1 MKGADDSPAVLFRRR
16 FFSDRSALAG
26 VVLILLMVGV
36 AVFAP
41 LLANEKPLMVISATG
56 EWSFPAFRGLFS
68 TRSPEIFI
76 ELGFNYCLCCLP
88 AFAVILLILR
98 RKSRVW
104 KSVGLLTVAAV
115 LLTPFLFHS
124 VKFDGTNWRE
134 EIPKI
139 RQAGGFVL
147 TAPIPYGP
155 FETIGTPYEEPSKE
169 HWLGV
174 DHSGRDVAARMIYG
188 ARVSSAVG
196 FLATGI
202 SLLIGTFLGLLAGYR
217 GGKTDLAIMRLVEIV
232 ICFPTFLLLLIL
244 MSIMLDYGSRQSIL
258 LVILVIGFTG
268 GWPGLCRLVRG
279 ETLKQRALPY
289 ISAAE
294 SMGVPTRRILFAHL
308 LPNVSGPIFVTF
320 TFNVAGAILAES
332 SLSFLGFGVP
342 VGVVSWGSMLNEAQ
356 NELILGKWWQLAAVT
371 AAMAVLVTALSLF
384 TDGLRDALDPK
395 LKQGD
400 A

>member
-88 AFAVILLILR
+88 AFAVILLIFR
-98 RKSRVW
+98 TKSRVW
-104 KSVGLLTVAAV
+104 KSVVLLTVAAV

-244 MSIMLDYGSRQSIL
+244 MSIMLDYDSRQSIL

-268 GWPGLCRLVRG
+268 GWPGLCCLVRG

-332 SLSFLGFGVP
+332 SLSFLGFGVQDP
-342 VGVVSWGSMLNEAQ
+342 AASWG
-356 NELILGKWWQLAAVT
+356 ELLRQAFPDPVTYWHLTLWPGLAIFLAVC
-371 AAMAVLVTALSLF
+371 AFNFVGEGLRKALS
-384 TDGLRDALDPK
+384 PK
-395 LKQGD
+395 
-400 A
+400 

>member
-36 AVFAP
+36 AMFAP
-41 LLANEKPLMVISATG
+41 LLANEKPLMVIAATG

-244 MSIMLDYGSRQSIL
+244 MSIMLDYDSRQSIL

-268 GWPGLCRLVRG
+268 GWPGLCCLVRG

-332 SLSFLGFGVP
+332 SLSFLGFGVQDP
-342 VGVVSWGSMLNEAQ
+342 AASWG
-356 NELILGKWWQLAAVT
+356 ELLRQAFPDPVTYWHLTLWPGLAIFLAVC
-371 AAMAVLVTALSLF
+371 AFNFVGEGLRKALS
-384 TDGLRDALDPK
+384 PK
-395 LKQGD
+395 
-400 A
+400 

>member
-16 FFSDRSALAG
+16 FFSDRSALGG

-41 LLANEKPLMVISATG
+41 LLANEKPLMVIAATG

-244 MSIMLDYGSRQSIL
+244 MSIMLDYDSRQSIL

-268 GWPGLCRLVRG
+268 GWPGLCCLVRG

-332 SLSFLGFGVP
+332 SLSFLGFGVQDP
-342 VGVVSWGSMLNEAQ
+342 AASWG
-356 NELILGKWWQLAAVT
+356 ELLRQAFPDPVTYWHLTLWPGLAIFLAVC
-371 AAMAVLVTALSLF
+371 AFNSVGEGLRKALS
-384 TDGLRDALDPK
+384 PK
-395 LKQGD
+395 
-400 A
+400 

>member
-244 MSIMLDYGSRQSIL
+244 MSIMLDYDSRQSIL

-268 GWPGLCRLVRG
+268 GWPGLCCLVRG

-294 SMGVPTRRILFAHL
+294 SMGVPTRRSLFAHL

-332 SLSFLGFGVP
+332 SLSFLGFGVQDP
-342 VGVVSWGSMLNEAQ
+342 AASWG
-356 NELILGKWWQLAAVT
+356 ELLRQAFPDPVTYWHLTLWPGLAIFLAVC
-371 AAMAVLVTALSLF
+371 AFNFVGEGLRKALS
-384 TDGLRDALDPK
+384 PK
-395 LKQGD
+395 
-400 A
+400 

>member
-41 LLANEKPLMVISATG
+41 LLANEKPLMVIAATG

-244 MSIMLDYGSRQSIL
+244 MSIMLDYDSRQSIL

-268 GWPGLCRLVRG
+268 GWPGLCCLVRG

-332 SLSFLGFGVP
+332 SLSFLGFGVQDP
-342 VGVVSWGSMLNEAQ
+342 APSWG
-356 NELILGKWWQLAAVT
+356 ELLRQAFPDPVTYWHLTLWPGLAIFLAVC
-371 AAMAVLVTALSLF
+371 AFNFVGEGLRKALS
-384 TDGLRDALDPK
+384 PK
-395 LKQGD
+395 
-400 A
+400 